1 MPEPTING
9 VEVSAT
15 EYFLDPEEYP
25 PPKGKKLNL
34 LTKGGIA
41 CQGTWS
47 GEDLV
52 GWAPL
57 HRIPAKLK
65 ERMKP

>member
-1 MPEPTING
+1 MSEPTILG

-15 EYFLDPEEYP
+15 EYFLDPLEYP
-25 PPKGKKLNL
+25 PPRGRKLNL
-34 LTKGGIA
+34 LTRGGIA

-47 GEDLV
+47 GTDLI

-57 HRIPAKLK
+57 HRIPQKLK
-65 ERMKP
+65 ERMTP